1 MRYFIYPV
9 LGLFILA
16 ALFVS
21 GCGRA
26 TDIGGATEPKYDLRG
41 GLSKNPEND
50 SVVISA
56 GLKKNDNNY
65 STAMITFT
73 GDTLDYMA
81 GTETYSIAFDTVT
94 NFPSGVYY
102 LKVNDSR
109 DLKDSIRITIPG
121 DVSITNL
128 SVTNN
133 DNPYGD
139 SVQIT
144 WSASSNSDGYV
155 IGAVLK
161 NSAYQ
166 TAGYSKLIDAG
177 VGTAAYIPRA
187 AFRPAGGLVLGW
199 YYIYVYGYSGS
210 PTGLMNLPLGFP
222 AGLDDSISNSDFSG
236 TFGAVIV
243 SLPDSVLVH
252 DTLSSHTYDLR
263 GGIVKNLDTDSTL
276 AAVTLKRDNFL
287 YSLANVDI
295 YDTPLGYSDVTGSF
309 VLGYT
314 GDSIPPSG
322 EDTLAVVDT
331 PFLNRKFS
339 FVLPNNFE
347 LTAISLPDNR
357 INAGGASVQIQWSSS
372 LQNNGYIFAVVLKDS
387 IYNDDGYTEFVDGG
401 VTSATIPP
409 DAFRIYDDSLTIGWY
424 YVYVYSYTGSPASTY
439 NLPTS
444 IPAGLSDNISLTD
457 ITGRFGT
464 IVVTPRDS
472 IYVDASK

>member
-1 MRYFIYPV
+1 MRYFIYSAV
-9 LGLFILA
+9 GLFISA
-16 ALFVS
+16 ALIIS

-26 TDIGGATEPKYDLRG
+26 TDIGGASEPKYDLRG

-65 STAMITFT
+65 STAMIIFT

-102 LKVNDSR
+102 LKVSDSR
-109 DLKDSIRITIPG
+109 DLEDSIGIIIP
-121 DVSITNL
+121 DNVSITNL

-144 WSASSNSDGYV
+144 WTPSSNSDGYV

-166 TAGYSKLIDAG
+166 SAGYSRLIDIGAG
-177 VGTAAYIPRA
+177 TTAYIPRA
-187 AFRPAGGLVLGW
+187 AFRPAGEIVLGW

-222 AGLDDSISNSDFSG
+222 TGLADSISNSDFGG
-236 TFGAVIV
+236 TFGAVVV
-243 SLPDSVLVH
+243 SMPDSVLVH
-252 DTLSSHTYDLR
+252 DTLSSHNYDLR
-263 GGIVKNLDTDSTL
+263 GGIAKNLDTDSTL

-287 YSLANVDI
+287 YSLADINI
-295 YDTPLGYSDVTGSF
+295 YDTPSGYNDIMGSF
-309 VLGYT
+309 VLGYS
-314 GDSIPPSG
+314 GASMPVAG
-322 EDTLAVVDT
+322 EDTLAVADA

-339 FVLPNNFE
+339 FVLPDNFV

-357 INAGGASVQIQWSSS
+357 INAGGAPVQIQWASS
-372 LQNNGYIFAVVLKDS
+372 LQNDGYIFAVVLRDS
-387 IYNDDGYTEFVDGG
+387 AYNNDGYAEFVDGG

-424 YVYVYSYTGSPASTY
+424 YVYVYSYTGSPASSY

-444 IPAGLSDNISLTD
+444 IPAGLIDNISGVNL
-457 ITGRFGT
+457 TGRFGA